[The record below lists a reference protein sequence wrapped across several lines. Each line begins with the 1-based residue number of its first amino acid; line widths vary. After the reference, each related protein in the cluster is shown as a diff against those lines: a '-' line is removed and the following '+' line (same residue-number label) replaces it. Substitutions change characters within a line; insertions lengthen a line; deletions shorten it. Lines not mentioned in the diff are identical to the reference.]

1 MDEKELWNQVKKNLI
16 NQTIDPILFNNYIKN
31 AKIYSI
37 IDNQCLII
45 VDSAFAK
52 EILTKNLKDKIEKTI
67 EKVYKKLS
75 ISFLEKSEIKKD
87 KILQKKEYN
96 QYNDSL
102 KSYKNKYTFENF
114 VKGNNNYQAYQ
125 SSWSIVHDL
134 GNLWNP
140 LFIYGDSGL
149 GKTHLLHAIETQII
163 INYQQNIKVRYL
175 SAQEFGKMFIE
186 IYNSGIDA
194 IEEFKNSFNEF
205 DVLLIDDIQLLSKRH
220 KTNEIFF
227 HIFNTFIEQKKQIVI
242 TSDKYPDELNGFEQR
257 MISRFQSGLSININP
272 PDFETALNILN
283 YKVKNLNQNSISFN
297 TEVLEFI
304 AKNFN
309 SDVRKLE
316 GALNRILFFAITNY
330 EPEKEINLE
339 DIKQIFKNVPI
350 GRNEQ
355 ITIKKIKLVVSDT
368 YNIPLNSLT
377 GKSRITNILN
387 ARHLSMYLIRLLLD
401 EPFSRIG
408 AEFGGKDHSTVMNAY
423 KKIDKLIQKD
433 KNFAKLVDD
442 IKIKCQK

>member
-1 MDEKELWNQVKKNLI
+1 MDEKELWNQVKKKLI
-16 NQTIDPILFNNYIKN
+16 NETIDPILFNNYIKN

-37 IDNQCLII
+37 IDNQCLIV

-87 KILQKKEYN
+87 KLLQKKEYN

-125 SSWSIVHDL
+125 SSWSIVYDL

-149 GKTHLLHAIETQII
+149 GKTHLLHAIETQTI

-175 SAQEFGKMFIE
+175 SAQEFGKLFIE

-350 GRNEQ
+350 GKNEQ

-368 YNIPLNSLT
+368 YNISLSSLT

-387 ARHLSMYLIRLLLD
+387 ARHLSMYLIRTLLD

-408 AEFGGKDHSTVMNAY
+408 SEFGGKDHSTVMNAY